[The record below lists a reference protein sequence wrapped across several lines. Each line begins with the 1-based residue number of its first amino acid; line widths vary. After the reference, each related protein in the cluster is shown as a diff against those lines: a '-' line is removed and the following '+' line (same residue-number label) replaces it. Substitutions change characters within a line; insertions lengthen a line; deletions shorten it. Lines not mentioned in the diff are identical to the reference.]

1 MSEPRLNQD
10 SLEPKR
16 ERQYSVTV
24 DAPKASTLDDPFVL
38 GLLRT
43 ISLVKEEAADLA
55 FENERL
61 SRRLRQ
67 YERRQSQPD
76 GFDAT
81 SAAAAG
87 DAGRAS
93 VASAKWASPREQRGT
108 PRRMTL
114 GAAPASVK
122 AERSLS
128 PRPFGSTPA
137 PSPGSARRSRT
148 MRLNS
153 KRLKSRSV
161 REIVSDVPDDTPT
174 VLEVKF

>member
-1 MSEPRLNQD
+1 MLTCVCLFQ
-10 SLEPKR
+10 
-16 ERQYSVTV
+16 
-24 DAPKASTLDDPFVL
+24 
-38 GLLRT
+38 
-43 ISLVKEEAADLA
+43 EEAADLA

-148 MRLNS
+148 VRRAGATRSAKPGSHNICGLQMRLNS